1 MRIENAFLA
10 IRNTHHYSV
19 PDTTSAY
26 FISPAFLKNE
36 TNLPPQRTYWKSNL
50 EIMK

>member
-26 FISPAFLKNE
+26 FISPAFLKSE
-36 TNLPPQRTYWKSNL
+36 TNFSASRMGNL
-50 EIMK
+50 ILKL